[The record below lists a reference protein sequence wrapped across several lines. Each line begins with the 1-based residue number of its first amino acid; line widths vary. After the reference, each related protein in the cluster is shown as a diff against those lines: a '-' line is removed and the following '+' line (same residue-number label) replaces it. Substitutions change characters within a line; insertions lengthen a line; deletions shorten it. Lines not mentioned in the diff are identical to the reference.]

1 MKTWLISDPHLNHH
15 KIETYCD
22 RPSDFT
28 DLIVK
33 NWQTMVRPEDLIICN
48 GDVFIGPPT
57 GWKQIYPNLPG
68 RKILIRGNHD
78 WHHNCT
84 WWMEHGFEF
93 ACDAMIFRHI
103 WFTHKPAK
111 SLPSGTHLNIHG
123 HLHNIWHGFHRN
135 EPETEATN
143 RAGKLYHSWQRL
155 FAIEYTD
162 YKPVEL
168 EKFIA
173 DPDKYQARGPVAA
186 REATLDSLRDAED
199 KAERRRLRLLNHVCK
214 LNCRCPRAM
223 ANIKWNIE
231 HGLIEPYNEYK
242 EG

>member
-1 MKTWLISDPHLNHH
+1 MSTPKTWIISDPHLNHH

-28 DLIVK
+28 DQIVQ
-33 NWQTMVRPEDLIICN
+33 NWQTMVRPEDLIICD
-48 GDVFIGPPT
+48 GDVFIGSTT
-57 GWKQIYPNLPG
+57 GWKAIYPGLPG

-84 WWMEHGFEF
+84 WWMQNGFDF

-111 SLPSGTHLNIHG
+111 SLPPGTYLNIHG
-123 HLHNIWHGFHRN
+123 HLHNIWHGFHKD
-135 EPETEATN
+135 EPDTERLT
-143 RAGKLYHSWQRL
+143 RAGKLYNPWQRL
-155 FAIEYTD
+155 FAVEYTD

-168 EKFIA
+168 EKFIS

-186 REATLDSLRDAED
+186 ALAVQEAAALADE
-199 KAERRRLRLLNHVCK
+199 KAERRRLRFLNHVCK
-214 LNCRCPRAM
+214 PGCRCHKVLGAR
-223 ANIKWNIE
+223 
-231 HGLIEPYNEYK
+231 NESL
-242 EG
+242 